1 MTRGTLS
8 LEAGGQ
14 HFIVK
19 IDKALS
25 KSWPQG
31 GALGERGR
39 PCFPLTVL
47 GPVGNRNLG
56 HVAGGQGG
64 MLLCCRWTPVRGWA
78 LSGESG
84 TACCGRGAGGSFR
97 AAGSQLGR
105 KGFEQVYVQGRPGTQ
120 GVLGS
125 LGWGT
130 SGGGHVP
137 RVPSAEPSGLWRP
150 AGVFGH
156 RMSWSEGSFGVLA
169 GVCCGRGLRS
179 RL

>member
-64 MLLCCRWTPVRGWA
+64 MLLCCRYTCAWM
-78 LSGESG
+78 G
-84 TACCGRGAGGSFR
+84 TEWGVGHCLLRAGGRGQLQGSGL
-97 AAGSQLGR
+97 AAGS
-105 KGFEQVYVQGRPGTQ
+105 E
-120 GVLGS
+120 
-125 LGWGT
+125 
-130 SGGGHVP
+130 
-137 RVPSAEPSGLWRP
+137 GL
-150 AGVFGH
+150 
-156 RMSWSEGSFGVLA
+156 
-169 GVCCGRGLRS
+169 
-179 RL
+179 